1 MNDDCLIHH
10 HLHSFERN
18 GRLSLR
24 SQARFSRVLAIVL
37 EDMNL
42 ALLF

>member
-1 MNDDCLIHH
+1 MNDDCLIHY

-18 GRLSLR
+18 GSR
-24 SQARFSRVLAIVL
+24 SFRSKAHFSRVLAIVL
-37 EDMNL
+37 EDTNL